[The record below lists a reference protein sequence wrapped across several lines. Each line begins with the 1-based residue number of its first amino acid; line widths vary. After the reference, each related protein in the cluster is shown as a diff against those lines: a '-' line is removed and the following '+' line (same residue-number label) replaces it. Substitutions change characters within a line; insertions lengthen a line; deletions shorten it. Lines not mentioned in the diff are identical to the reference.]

1 MNYGNETSSTLLA
14 AMADGIGDLTF
25 ASEEWVQAT
34 AQVLRIEVER
44 RSSQLKDLGSFS
56 ICEVA
61 HNAPAWMH
69 VGNKLAWHAQFQNDS
84 VTVSSGELPTE
95 ECDLKIEGDHS
106 LMSNL
111 ACIQHSNRDPKV
123 VLAAQARLLRVGNWT
138 AHGDAPTHTGLAR
151 TLRSLHDIMAER
163 TMPRFAWMSPEWVS
177 LARHIVSTR
186 ATSEKYRDGLADVVF
201 TFAEEFVNPPKYAF
215 PNGASGG
222 FWVHCDHG
230 LITVGSGSL
239 PERLAPADF
248 QNLGEYIPVVQVGRT
263 VNAALTQEEKEEQ
276 VAYSRTAFR
285 VDIKGGEKPYI
296 EQKTSDKQMPA
307 ELGRVMMVLHDELSM
322 RTSGELPVDYEVDIR
337 EQWQTQPRFD
347 RHPDY
352 DPSWLKYDEFDIYG
366 NPL

>member
-25 ASEEWVQAT
+25 ASEEWVLA
-34 AQVLRIEVER
+34 ASEVLQDEVQR
-44 RSSQLKDLGSFS
+44 RSSQFQDLGAFTF
-56 ICEVA
+56 CEVA

-69 VGNKLAWHAQFQNDS
+69 AGNKLAWNASFQND
-84 VTVSSGELPTE
+84 TVKVASGELSTS
-95 ECDLKIEGDHS
+95 ECDLKLEGDHS

-111 ACIQHSNRDPKV
+111 GRIQYTNRDPNIIQS
-123 VLAAQARLLRVGNWT
+123 AQARLMKVGKWKF
-138 AHGDAPTHTGLAR
+138 HGTMPTHTGLSHTLR
-151 TLRSLHDIMAER
+151 TLHDEMAAR
-163 TMPRFAWMSPEWVS
+163 TMPRFVWMSPEWVS
-177 LARHIVSTR
+177 LTRHIVSTR
-186 ATSEKYRDGLADVVF
+186 AMSDKYRDGLTDVVF

-215 PNGASGG
+215 PDGSSGG

-230 LITVGSGSL
+230 SITVGSGSL
-239 PERLAPADF
+239 PDHFAPADF

-263 VNAALTQEEKEEQ
+263 VNASMTDEEKEEQ

-285 VDIKGGEKPYI
+285 VNIKGGEKPYI
-296 EQKTSDKQMPA
+296 EQKTSDKQMPPG
-307 ELGRVMMVLHDELSM
+307 LGRVMMVLHDELSM
-322 RTSGELPVDYEVDIR
+322 RSSGDLPVDYEENIR

-366 NPL
+366 NLR